1 MAKDIKMSKGS
12 EEVIVN
18 ENSVAK
24 FEKLGYKTTNGN
36 DKVVIKGSQ
45 GKVNIQPKKPEFKNK
60 ENK

>member
-1 MAKDIKMSKGS
+1 MAKDIKMTKGS
-12 EEVIVN
+12 EEVIVK

-24 FEKLGYKTTNGN
+24 FERLGYKTINGM
-36 DKVVIKGSQ
+36 KVVIKGSQ

>member
-1 MAKDIKMSKGS
+1 MAKDIKMTKGS

-24 FEKLGYKTTNGN
+24 FERLGYKTINGM
-36 DKVVIKGSQ
+36 KVVIKGSQ

>member
-24 FEKLGYKTTNGN
+24 FERLGYKTINGM
-36 DKVVIKGSQ
+36 KVVIKGSQ

>member
-1 MAKDIKMSKGS
+1 MAKDVKMKKGS

-24 FEKLGYKTTNGN
+24 FEKLGYKTINGN
-36 DKVVIKGSQ
+36 NKVVIKGSQ
-45 GKVNIQPKKPEFKNK
+45 GKVNIQPKKPEFKKK

>member
-1 MAKDIKMSKGS
+1 MAKDIKMTKGS

-24 FEKLGYKTTNGN
+24 FEKLGYKTINGN

-45 GKVNIQPKKPEFKNK
+45 GKVNIQPKKPEF
-60 ENK
+60 

>member
-18 ENSVAK
+18 ENSVAN
-24 FEKLGYKTTNGN
+24 FEQLGYKTINGN
-36 DKVVIKGSQ
+36 NKVVIKGSQ
-45 GKVNIQPKKPEFKNK
+45 GKVNIQPKKPEFKKK

>member
-1 MAKDIKMSKGS
+1 MAKDIKMTKGA

-24 FEKLGYKTTNGN
+24 FERLGYKTINGM
-36 DKVVIKGSQ
+36 KVVIKGSQ
-45 GKVNIQPKKPEFKNK
+45 GKVNIQPKKPEFKKK

>member
-1 MAKDIKMSKGS
+1 MAKDIKMTKGS

-24 FEKLGYKTTNGN
+24 FEKLGYKTINGN
-36 DKVVIKGSQ
+36 NKVVIKGSQ
-45 GKVNIQPKKPEFKNK
+45 GKVNMQPKKPEFKNK

>member
-1 MAKDIKMSKGS
+1 MAKDIKMTKGS

-24 FEKLGYKTTNGN
+24 FERLGYKTINGM
-36 DKVVIKGSQ
+36 KVVIKGSQ
-45 GKVNIQPKKPEFKNK
+45 GKVNIQPKKPETKK

>member
-24 FEKLGYKTTNGN
+24 FEKLGYKTINGN
-36 DKVVIKGSQ
+36 NKVVIKGSQ
-45 GKVNIQPKKPEFKNK
+45 GKVNIQPKNPETKK

>member
-24 FEKLGYKTTNGN
+24 FERLGYKTINGM
-36 DKVVIKGSQ
+36 KVVIKGSQ
-45 GKVNIQPKKPEFKNK
+45 GKVNIQPKKPETKK

>member
-1 MAKDIKMSKGS
+1 MAKDIKMTKGS

-24 FEKLGYKTTNGN
+24 FEKLGYKAINGM
-36 DKVVIKGSQ
+36 KVVIKGSQ
-45 GKVNIQPKKPEFKNK
+45 GKVNTQPKKPEFKNK

>member
-1 MAKDIKMSKGS
+1 MAKDIKMTKGA

-24 FEKLGYKTTNGN
+24 FERLGYKTINGM
-36 DKVVIKGSQ
+36 KVVIKGSQ

>member
-24 FEKLGYKTTNGN
+24 FEKLGYKTINGN
-36 DKVVIKGSQ
+36 NKVVIKGSQ
-45 GKVNIQPKKPEFKNK
+45 GKVNMQPKNPEFKNK

>member
-1 MAKDIKMSKGS
+1 MAKDIKMTKGS

-24 FEKLGYKTTNGN
+24 FESLGYKTINGM
-36 DKVVIKGSQ
+36 KVVIKGSQ

>member
-1 MAKDIKMSKGS
+1 MAKDIKMTKGS

-45 GKVNIQPKKPEFKNK
+45 G
-60 ENK
+60 

>member
-1 MAKDIKMSKGS
+1 MAKDIKMTKGS

-24 FEKLGYKTTNGN
+24 FERLGYKTINGM
-36 DKVVIKGSQ
+36 KVVIKGLQ

>member
-1 MAKDIKMSKGS
+1 MAKDIKMTKGS

-18 ENSVAK
+18 ENSVDK
-24 FEKLGYKTTNGN
+24 FERLGYKTINGN
-36 DKVVIKGSQ
+36 NKVVIKGSQ

>member
-1 MAKDIKMSKGS
+1 MAKDIKMTKGS

-24 FEKLGYKTTNGN
+24 FERLGYKAINGM
-36 DKVVIKGSQ
+36 KVVIKGSQ
-45 GKVNIQPKKPEFKNK
+45 GKVNMQPKKPEFKNK

>member
-1 MAKDIKMSKGS
+1 MAKDIKMTKGA

-24 FEKLGYKTTNGN
+24 FERLGYKTINGM
-36 DKVVIKGSQ
+36 KVVIKGSQ
-45 GKVNIQPKKPEFKNK
+45 GKVNIQPKKPETKK